1 MLLSSN
7 LVGVSLLADH
17 CIILVVAVVG
27 ISESKKRY
35 KIFFDNNNAHCALHR
50 EEDVSLLPE
59 LAVWPELK
67 LEELVSELALVSD
80 IVAQVEVVG
89 HVDANLQIL
98 SQTIM

>member
-1 MLLSSN
+1 MLL
-7 LVGVSLLADH
+7 LAYLKARKGTKYSLT
-17 CIILVVAVVG
+17 IM
-27 ISESKKRY
+27 
-35 KIFFDNNNAHCALHR
+35 HR

-67 LEELVSELALVSD
+67 LEELVSELAFVSD

-98 SQTIM
+98 FQMIM

>member
-7 LVGVSLLADH
+7 LVRVSLLADH

-35 KIFFDNNNAHCALHR
+35 KIFLAIIHR
-50 EEDVSLLPE
+50 EEDVPFLPE

-67 LEELVSELALVSD
+67 LEELMSELAFVSD
-80 IVAQVEVVG
+80 IVTQVEVVG

-98 SQTIM
+98 FQMIM

>member
-7 LVGVSLLADH
+7 LVRVSLLADH
-17 CIILVVAVVG
+17 CVILVVAVVG

-35 KIFFDNNNAHCALHR
+35 IYSLTMHR
-50 EEDVSLLPE
+50 EENVSFLPE
-59 LAVWPELK
+59 LAVWPELE
-67 LEELVSELALVSD
+67 LEELVSELAFVSD

-98 SQTIM
+98 FQMIM